1 MKLGDLR
8 TMGSLEKRI
17 YNGLSKLVM
26 FGYPGNF
33 DKGFY
38 SGFGSLTKVGN
49 EIKDLEIKDIF
60 DMYSEKEI
68 MRSPNFGAKCM
79 ERLKELV

>member
-1 MKLGDLR
+1 MKLEDLR
-8 TMGSLEKRI
+8 SMGSLERRM
-17 YNGLSKLVM
+17 YNALFKLIM
-26 FGYPGNF
+26 FGYPGHF

-38 SGFGSLTKVGN
+38 SGFGTMNEIGN
-49 EIKDLEIKDIF
+49 EIKDLRIKDIF